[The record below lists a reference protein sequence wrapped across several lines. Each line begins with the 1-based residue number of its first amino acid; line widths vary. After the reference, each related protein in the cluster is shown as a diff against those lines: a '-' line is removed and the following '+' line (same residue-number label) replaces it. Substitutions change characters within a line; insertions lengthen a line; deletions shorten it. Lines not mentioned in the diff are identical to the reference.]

1 MEYHEIPAVIKSL
14 TDENSQLTYAIK
26 HDLEHCSDKKSGKI
40 KVCVGNRIVKLDTGT
55 LKTFL
60 ENQMVVNSLEIECL
74 EDIHGT
80 LTKVA
85 VGLIK

>member
-14 TDENSQLTYAIK
+14 TVENNQLTYAIEY
-26 HDLEHCSDKKSGKI
+26 DLKRYSDEKSGKI
-40 KVCVGNRIVKLDTGT
+40 RVKVGDRTVKLDTGT

-85 VGLIK
+85 VRLIK

>member
-14 TDENSQLTYAIK
+14 TDENSQLTYAIEY
-26 HDLEHCSDKKSGKI
+26 DLKRHSDEKSGKI
-40 KVCVGNRIVKLDTGT
+40 KVHVGDRTVKLDTGT

-60 ENQMVVNSLEIECL
+60 ENQMVVNSVEIECL
-74 EDIHGT
+74 EDINGT